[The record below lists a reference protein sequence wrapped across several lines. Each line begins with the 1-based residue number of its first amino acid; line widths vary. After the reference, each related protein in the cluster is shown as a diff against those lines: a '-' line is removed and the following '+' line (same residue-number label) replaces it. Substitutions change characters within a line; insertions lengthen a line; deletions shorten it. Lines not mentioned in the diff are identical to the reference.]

1 MSNSDGKPSPK
12 KIKIRIDDSDCDG
25 MGGMTTPLQF
35 DANGVIAATTDP
47 VAAADP
53 VLTAATAHATSS
65 SVDIAAPDI
74 NNLSTLLAVDAATV
88 EDNAVLNALARP
100 SNARIAM
107 HTFFAGFKGCDPN
120 NLEIEQVAAPDAA
133 LMDLRNLN
141 SHLESAHVPADSDD
155 TSGQTDSQSDDD
167 DDEMSDFIDDTPIDL
182 TPDDVLFLSKYGAQ
196 EFPITA
202 AVLIVDNDVQNF
214 TFDDANVLIF
224 SPTRHRKRIVSS
236 SSSSPTHSSQVAVY
250 LES

>member
-1 MSNSDGKPSPK
+1 MSSDVTPSPK

-25 MGGMTTPLQF
+25 MGGMTPLLQL
-35 DANGVIAATTDP
+35 DANGVIAATNDPVAAADPVVTAATAHATSSSAATNDP

-65 SVDIAAPDI
+65 S
-74 NNLSTLLAVDAATV
+74 
-88 EDNAVLNALARP
+88 
-100 SNARIAM
+100 ARIAM

-141 SHLESAHVPADSDD
+141 SNLESAHVPANSDD
-155 TSGQTDSQSDDD
+155 TSGHTDSQSDDD

-182 TPDDVLFLSKYGAQ
+182 TPDELHFIAKYGAQ

-202 AVLIVDNDVQNF
+202 AELIVDNNVQNF
-214 TFDDANVLIF
+214 TFGDANVLIF
-224 SPTRHRKRIVSS
+224 SPTRHRKRRIVSSDSS
-236 SSSSPTHSSQVAVY
+236 SSSSPTHSSQVADY
-250 LES
+250 LALKVAVPQ